1 MWADQEERKLR
12 SNVLSKT
19 RKELLQG
26 LEKAHKADI
35 LAYSS
40 GHLNHD
46 NLCKLPVQKA
56 NGPIWES
63 SKTPDLKK
71 TLSPRRLKTSEA
83 SVRRMKDAL
92 MDFTVKTASVADRW
106 RAQTPRSEE
115 PCLSAAASAS
125 HLQVDSKDKLRGSLD
140 PAELLLVKPPGMRSD
155 GTRSAQN
162 PDCYQ
167 LTQSHHAGLT
177 KKEQFRLMQEL
188 EKVVLKKQDMKER
201 HVLSGHK
208 AAEHLARKLDRELK
222 KLSSTDGPSYSHLKV
237 FSDIFSDVC
246 NGSQVFGELLK
257 EIKMEYDFYLNS
269 LLESQPALQLMPLV
283 EEIQRTQS
291 QFVMTQDVELATE
304 EVLRLGETAKRALEE
319 NEQLRNELQI
329 EVSKPGSLDEK
340 EIHKDNVQTMKH
352 KEITLCTLD
361 HIQHMRYQVWAAW
374 EEVRELEREIK
385 EKMVSTIT
393 TGTTE
398 RCIRDSKAEV
408 MKLLTS
414 NEHLQQATKDLEN
427 GTSKVLGRMKVPDEV
442 QKDLWNK
449 IKTALKE
456 NDGLNS
462 Q

>member
-208 AAEHLARKLDRELK
+208 AAEHLARKLDR
-222 KLSSTDGPSYSHLKV
+222 
-237 FSDIFSDVC
+237 
-246 NGSQVFGELLK
+246 
-257 EIKMEYDFYLNS
+257 MEYDFYLNS